1 MTYLL
6 DTNVFIF
13 LMTKELNRLS
23 KRQQEIL
30 SDNAN
35 DFVISE
41 ASFYEVAIKVRLG
54 KPDFSHI
61 NMDKMEL
68 YRDESQ
74 IAILKSKISFYL
86 NIPNVPKVIMS
97 GSKLHGDPFDLLII
111 SQALLEKLPILS
123 TDSLFPLY
131 EGLNVIS

>member
-23 KRQQEIL
+23 NRQKEIL
-30 SDNAN
+30 SDSNN

-41 ASFYEVAIKVRLG
+41 ASFYEVGIKVRLER
-54 KPDFSHI
+54 PDFSHI
-61 NMDKMEL
+61 SMTKMES
-68 YRDESQ
+68 YREENKIQ
-74 IAILKSKISFYL
+74 FLKSKTDFYL

-97 GSKLHGDPFDLLII
+97 GSKPHGDPFDLLII
-111 SQALLEKLPILS
+111 SQALYENLPILS
-123 TDSLFPLY
+123 TDSLFPFY
-131 EGLNVIS
+131 EGLDVIS

>member
-13 LMTKELNRLS
+13 LITKRLGRLS
-23 KRQQEIL
+23 EKQKVIL
-30 SDNAN
+30 ADVDN
-35 DFVISE
+35 DFVVSE
-41 ASFYEVAIKVRLG
+41 ASFYEIGIKARLER
-54 KPDFSHI
+54 PDFEHVNI
-61 NMDKMEL
+61 L
-68 YRDESQ
+68 TVDEDREANQ

-86 NIPNVPKVIMS
+86 NIPNVPKVIIS

-111 SQALLEKLPILS
+111 SQALQENLPILS

-131 EGLNVIS
+131 EGLDVIS